1 MDLFTVTIGI
11 SIVIY
16 VAIGSYAGRSVRML
30 DDYFVAGRRAPT
42 LLILGTL
49 VASVM
54 STSIFLGEAA
64 FTYDGQFGAYLLFP
78 GIAVTGYM
86 LGALFFGVY
95 LRRSRAP
102 TVADYFGHRF
112 QSRRLQ
118 QFAGATIILGLG
130 GYLLIVTQ
138 GAAILLSDL
147 TGLPI
152 ATSLITAWCGY
163 TLFTMYS
170 GSKGVILTDTLMFL
184 LFMTAT
190 VVYVVYIVDGF
201 GGISAAI
208 TDMARLESKPGIAS
222 WTGIIGEGTEW
233 PTALDYV
240 IWAVVMDLAWA
251 LVYAVGPWQAGR
263 HLMARD
269 EHVVLRASIL
279 ASFCVILL
287 QMLVYGLGGLMNLAK
302 TDITPSET
310 VLIWAAKTM
319 VPELLGAFL
328 LAGIVAAAL
337 SSASTFLSLVGFSV
351 SNDMGRKPLALTL
364 SATRKIMLITG
375 LIALICCYY
384 FPPDIFWFMLF
395 IGTVFASSWGP
406 VSLMSVWSKRITRDA
421 AFWGMVSGFFV
432 NVTLAAI
439 DYLDIYQM
447 PDFYPAVIG
456 VVASIAV
463 IQVVSAFG
471 KVSRQERVYRMRL
484 HRPPQSDIDR
494 GKTMRTLLA
503 PLGLIVYGTAMPFLL
518 LKYYVIPYQI
528 GTGEI
533 LPNGWVNWHTTE
545 ALITLTVF
553 MLHVPLALIAMK
565 VIWNQY
571 HPESRRNQRLRRRAR
586 SKSASPNLADI
597 TPESASSFKSRLCPL
612 PLADDTD
619 QS

>member
-1 MDLFTVTIGI
+1 MDLFTVTIGV
-11 SIVIY
+11 SILIY
-16 VAIGSYAGRSVRML
+16 VVIGSYAGRSVRKL

-54 STSIFLGEAA
+54 STSIFMGEAA

-95 LRRSRAP
+95 LRRSRAH
-102 TVADYFGHRF
+102 TVAEYFGHRF

-118 QFAGATIILGLG
+118 QFAGFTIILGLG

-147 TGLPI
+147 TGLPLV
-152 ATSLITAWCGY
+152 TSLITAWFSY

-170 GSKGVILTDTLMFL
+170 GSKGVIITDTLMFL

-190 VVYVVYIVDGF
+190 VIFVVYIVDGF

-208 TDMARLESKPGIAS
+208 TDMARLENKAGIAS
-222 WTGIIGEGTEW
+222 WTGIIGEGTDW
-233 PTALDYV
+233 ATPLDYV
-240 IWAVVMDLAWA
+240 IWAVVMDIAWA
-251 LVYAVGPWQAGR
+251 LVYAVGPWQASR

-269 EHVVLRASIL
+269 EHVVLRAAIL
-279 ASFCVILL
+279 ACFCVIVL
-287 QMLVYGLGGLMNLAK
+287 QMLVYGIGGLMNLAK
-302 TDITPSET
+302 ADITPSET

-351 SNDMGRKPLALTL
+351 SNDIGSKPLALTV
-364 SATRKIMLITG
+364 SATRKIMLVTS
-375 LIALICCYY
+375 LIALVCCYF
-384 FPPDIFWFMLF
+384 FPPNIFWFMLF

-406 VSLMSVWSKRITRDA
+406 VGLMSIWSKRITKDA
-421 AFWGMVSGFFV
+421 AFWGMVSGFFM
-432 NVTLAAI
+432 NVTPAAI
-439 DYLDIYQM
+439 DYLGIYHM
-447 PDFYPAVIG
+447 PEYYPTVIG
-456 VVASIAV
+456 TVVSIAV
-463 IQVVSAFG
+463 IYVVSACG
-471 KVSRQERVYRMRL
+471 KVSREEKIYRMRL
-484 HRPPQSDIDR
+484 HRPPLSDIDR
-494 GKTMRTLLA
+494 AKTMKTLLA
-503 PLGLIVYGTAMPFLL
+503 PLGLIVYGTAMPLLL
-518 LKYYVIPYQI
+518 LKYYVIPYQN

-533 LPNGWVNWHTTE
+533 LPDGSVNWNTAE

-553 MLHVPLALIAMK
+553 MLHVPLALMAMK
-565 VIWNQY
+565 VIWDRYNPQTK
-571 HPESRRNQRLRRRAR
+571 RNQKILRRAR
-586 SKSASPNLADI
+586 LKDKTGRRSKADSPKI
-597 TPESASSFKSRLCPL
+597 ETYES
-612 PLADDTD
+612 T
-619 QS
+619 